1 MVQVTVSCRA
11 VLAVLLLAFSAQAAS
26 AQSPSLFE
34 TESSGGKSKP
44 VNLSRVVFD
53 LTPGQV
59 WGKLRGGVFC
69 IPAGSLKWEVGRFE
83 IDNSAYV
90 SVFKKEMRSAGYSSG
105 SNSLFEEEKES
116 AGEFV
121 IGARVKSIDAR
132 ICVWAPEGGPTYRYG
147 SSILNIEWQ
156 VYSRLK
162 RTTVAIISTG
172 GSFEIKRATN
182 REVEPILIGAF
193 ARGAAALAE
202 TEEFRKIFDTDAPA
216 SANSGDSGNI
226 QSAQIQLSGGPPAA
240 YRPISEASGSVVLV
254 LAGGSMG
261 SGFLVSSD
269 GYLIT
274 NAHVVGAEK
283 TVRIRWSDGFE
294 SDGEVIRSHKA
305 RDVALIKTNPHGR
318 QPLAL
323 RRGPPTPGTNVYA
336 VGTPL
341 DPKLQGSL
349 TKGIVSANRIM
360 DGFSFIQS
368 DVAVTHGNSG
378 GPLLDEKSVVVG
390 ITDLSFEPDGK
401 PANINLFIPIG
412 DALDFLNLKTAQE
425 IAK

>member
-1 MVQVTVSCRA
+1 MFRRAILASLMLLLSAQVT
-11 VLAVLLLAFSAQAAS
+11 S

-34 TESSGGKSKP
+34 SESFGGKSKP

-53 LTPGQV
+53 LTPGQR
-59 WGKLRGGVFC
+59 W
-69 IPAGSLKWEVGRFE
+69 GSLHSGLICVPRGDLKWRDGRVDVNDDTF
-83 IDNSAYV
+83 V
-90 SVFKKEMRSAGYSSG
+90 SVFRREMRAAGYVSG
-105 SNSLFEEEKES
+105 SNDLFDGEGES
-116 AGEFV
+116 AGEFTV
-121 IGARVKSIDAR
+121 GARVKSIDAD
-132 ICVWAPEGGPTYRYG
+132 ICAWSVDGGRHHSFG
-147 SSILNIEWQ
+147 SATFNVDWQ
-156 VYSRLK
+156 IYSRLQRK
-162 RTTVAIISTG
+162 VVATISTNE
-172 GSFEIKRATN
+172 SFQIKDRLNDDIAAILLGAFGRNARAFTLSAGF
-182 REVEPILIGAF
+182 REVFDSRENLAIVVTGKQAASGPISLQSST
-193 ARGAAALAE
+193 AA
-202 TEEFRKIFDTDAPA
+202 
-216 SANSGDSGNI
+216 
-226 QSAQIQLSGGPPAA
+226 
-240 YRPISEASGSVVLV
+240 RPISEASGAVVLV

-274 NAHVVGAEK
+274 NAHVVGTEK
-283 TVRIRWSDGFE
+283 TVRVRWSDGFE
-294 SDGEVIRSHKA
+294 SDGEVIRSNKP

-425 IAK
+425 TAK